1 MIELFT
7 PLERRSGLANPDAW
21 LVDFFNGG
29 HSSMSGVRVSPD
41 SALGHSAVFACV
53 QVRSQTLASLPL
65 KLFRRGKNGAK
76 ETAIDHPAYSLVHT
90 SPHPQLTSFEFR
102 EMMNGH
108 GDLRGIGYAQI
119 VRDGGGRVRRLVPL
133 HPDRVRPVRAEQ
145 ANADGIRPLSFEVTN
160 AGLGGTV
167 RLAESEILRIPNFSL
182 DGVHGLSPIGI
193 ARESI
198 GLALAADE
206 HAARMFSNGARP
218 AGVLQHPGKLDD
230 PGRKNLRESWQAV
243 HGGVS
248 NTGKIALLEEGM
260 KFENIGLTNADAQ
273 LLESRKYS
281 RTEIASLWR
290 VPPHKIGDL
299 ERATFSNI
307 EQQSIEFV
315 QDCMLPLCVRWE
327 QRLDMSLLSEGERG
341 EYFFKFNLAGLL
353 RGDTKSRYEAYRI
366 GLGRAGEPGWITVND
381 IREVEDMNPVKGGD
395 VLFTGI
401 APDLSKTAR
410 AALEPLF
417 TDAIARALR
426 KEAKAVRAI
435 VKRADAAAELDRF
448 YGEHR
453 RYLIEVLAPLSAAL
467 RQMDVAH
474 APDPNAIA
482 GQLINE
488 SRADLG
494 QLPAE
499 GDALETKLVA
509 WETTRG
515 GTTAAEIL
523 KAT

>member
-1 MIELFT
+1 VIDLFR
-7 PLERRSGLANPDAW
+7 PVQKRSSLANPDSW
-21 LVDFFNGG
+21 LVDFFSGG
-29 HSSMSGVRVSPD
+29 GASKSGVHVTPD
-41 SALGHSAVFACV
+41 TALGHSAVFACV

-65 KLFRRGKNGAK
+65 KLFRRGKKGEKVPATN
-76 ETAIDHPAYSLVHT
+76 HPAYGLLHS

-108 GDLRGIGYAQI
+108 ADLRGIGYAQI
-119 VRDGGGRVRRLVPL
+119 VRDNAGRVRRLVPL
-133 HPDRVRPVRAEQ
+133 HPDRVRPVRADTF
-145 ANADGIRPLSFEVTN
+145 NADGVRPLFFDVTNPGFGGTQRLSEFEV
-160 AGLGGTV
+160 L
-167 RLAESEILRIPNFSL
+167 RLPNFTL
-182 DGVHGLSPIGI
+182 DGLTGVSPIRI

-218 AGVLQHPGKLDD
+218 IGVLEHPAKLDD
-230 PGRKNLRESWQAV
+230 PGRKNLRDSWQAI

-248 NTGKIALLEEGM
+248 NTGKVAILEENM
-260 KFENIGLTNADAQ
+260 KYHEIGLSNQDAQ

-327 QRLDMSLLSEGERG
+327 QRLDMSLLTEDERG

-353 RGDTKSRYEAYRI
+353 RGDTKSRYEAFRI
-366 GLGRAGEPGWITVND
+366 GLGRAGEPGWITVAD
-381 IREVEDMNPVKGGD
+381 IREVEDMNPIPGTD
-395 VLFTGI
+395 TLFTGGQ
-401 APDLSKTAR
+401 PTEKVVR
-410 AALEPLF
+410 ASLRPIF
-417 TDAIARALR
+417 TDTLARALR

-448 YGEHR
+448 YVDHR
-453 RYLIEVLAPLSAAL
+453 RHLIEVLAPLAEAL
-467 RQMDVAH
+467 RELGGSQLQ
-474 APDPNAIA
+474 DPSVTA
-482 GQLINE
+482 GELVTE

-494 QLPAE
+494 AAPAE
-499 GDALETKLVA
+499 GDALEAKLLA
-509 WETTRG
+509 WETTRAAR
-515 GTTAAEIL
+515 TASRILEI
-523 KAT
+523 A